1 MGHRDG
7 LEGDG
12 PKEGGEAGDGTGLER
27 ELVMGLWR
35 ELVMG
40 AEEGTGDGTVEREP
54 ERGLG
59 RGVRV

>member
-12 PKEGGEAGDGTGLER
+12 PKEGGEAGDGAGLE
-27 ELVMGLWR
+27 R

-40 AEEGTGDGTVEREP
+40 AEEGTGDGTVERKP